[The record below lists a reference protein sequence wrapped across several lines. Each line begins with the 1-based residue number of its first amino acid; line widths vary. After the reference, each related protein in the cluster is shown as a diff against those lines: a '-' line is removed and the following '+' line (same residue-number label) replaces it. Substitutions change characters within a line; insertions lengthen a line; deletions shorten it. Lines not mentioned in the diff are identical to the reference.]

1 MLLPY
6 TQTVVLVV
14 VGLFGNQIRIPLV
27 SSVFNKNQV
36 QCSFWGNY
44 NELCEVIELAKQG
57 KSKHTLRTFS
67 LNAINEA
74 IGLLR
79 SGQVDGRAIIIPK

>member
-57 KSKHTLRTFS
+57 KVKQIVRK
-67 LNAINEA
+67 
-74 IGLLR
+74 R
-79 SGQVDGRAIIIPK
+79 SYRDT

>member
-1 MLLPY
+1 
-6 TQTVVLVV
+6 VL
-14 VGLFGNQIRIPLV
+14 NE
-27 SSVFNKNQV
+27 NQV

-57 KSKHTLRTFS
+57 KVKQIVRTFS

-79 SGQVDGRAIIIPK
+79 SGEVEGRAIIVPE